1 MGIKSSDLEK
11 IKMDNKNIS
20 ESYKLITL
28 MNGTM
33 VITSNYGTGNK
44 IKIILD
50 QKVDT
55 TEEKENKKYQNILD
69 NKKILIIDNSESS
82 IKIIEKL
89 LKNSNIE
96 IDYLLNEK
104 DAYKKIATRN
114 RYDLILLD
122 EELNTISGY
131 EMLKNLQGIRN
142 FNIPVILLSKDNKYE
157 YNEEYLK
164 MGFSDILIKP
174 LSKEILLEKINK
186 NIINRVDI
194 LTKDKETK

>member
-1 MGIKSSDLEK
+1 
-11 IKMDNKNIS
+11 
-20 ESYKLITL
+20 
-28 MNGTM
+28 MNGAM

-104 DAYKKIATRN
+104 EAYK
-114 RYDLILLD
+114 
-122 EELNTISGY
+122 
-131 EMLKNLQGIRN
+131 
-142 FNIPVILLSKDNKYE
+142 
-157 YNEEYLK
+157 
-164 MGFSDILIKP
+164 LIK
-174 LSKEILLEKINK
+174 
-186 NIINRVDI
+186 R
-194 LTKDKETK
+194 